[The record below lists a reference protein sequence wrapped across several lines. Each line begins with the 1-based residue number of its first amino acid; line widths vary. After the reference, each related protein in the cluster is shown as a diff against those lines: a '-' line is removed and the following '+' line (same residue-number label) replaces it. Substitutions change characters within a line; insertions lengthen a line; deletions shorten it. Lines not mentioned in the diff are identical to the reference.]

1 MPEPSDIADAYMLI
15 PGQVWTLRG
24 GGAYNALAMD
34 LKNVDGIIEAA
45 LKEDIPAGDVTSESI
60 IPADS
65 VSVAVLMAK
74 EDGVLAGIGL
84 AWLVF
89 AKIDPKITFEVEIQ
103 DGHEF
108 KDGTV
113 LARLQGNSIALLKG
127 ERTALNFLQRLSGV
141 ATATR
146 RFVKALE
153 GTKTRVL
160 DTRKTTPIMRALEK
174 YAVQQGGGVNH
185 RMNLSDMV
193 LIKDNHI
200 EIVGGVGEAVR
211 RAKAKVPAG
220 VKIEIEVTDF
230 EGAKEALGAGADMIM
245 LDNMPLDKM
254 KEVVDWIGGR
264 VPIEVSGKVTLE
276 RAREIAAIGVDFI
289 SVGALTHSIRSV
301 DISLEFGRRL

>member
-1 MPEPSDIADAYMLI
+1 M
-15 PGQVWTLRG
+15 RG
-24 GGAYNALAMD
+24 GGAYNACAMD

-60 IPADS
+60 VPPDS
-65 VSVAVLMAK
+65 VSKAVLMAK

-103 DGHEF
+103 DGQEF

-113 LARLQGNSIALLKG
+113 LARLEGNSVALLKG
-127 ERTALNFLQRLSGV
+127 ERTALNFLQRLSGI

-160 DTRKTTPIMRALEK
+160 DTRKTTPVMRALEK

-185 RMNLSDMV
+185 RMSLSDMV

-200 EIVGGVGEAVR
+200 EIVGGVGRGRPAGEGQGPGGHQDRDRSDGFR
-211 RAKAKVPAG
+211 RARRSRSRP
-220 VKIEIEVTDF
+220 
-230 EGAKEALGAGADMIM
+230 
-245 LDNMPLDKM
+245 
-254 KEVVDWIGGR
+254 GR
-264 VPIEVSGKVTLE
+264 T
-276 RAREIAAIGVDFI
+276 
-289 SVGALTHSIRSV
+289 
-301 DISLEFGRRL
+301 

>member
-1 MPEPSDIADAYMLI
+1 
-15 PGQVWTLRG
+15 
-24 GGAYNALAMD
+24 MD
-34 LKNVDGIIEAA
+34 LKSVDGIIEAA
-45 LKEDIPAGDVTSESI
+45 LMEDVPAGDVTSESI

-65 VSVAVLMAK
+65 VSTAVLLAK
-74 EDGVLAGIGL
+74 EEGVLAGIGL

-89 AKIDPKITFEVEIQ
+89 AKIDPKIVFEVDVQ
-103 DGHEF
+103 DGQEF

-113 LARLQGNSIALLKG
+113 LARLEGNSIALLKG

-160 DTRKTTPIMRALEK
+160 DTRKTTPVMRALEK

-185 RMNLSDMV
+185 RMSLSDMA

-211 RAKAKVPAG
+211 RAKAKVPSG
-220 VKIEIEVTDF
+220 IKIEVEVTGF
-230 EGAKEALGAGADMIM
+230 EGAKEAVTAGADMIM
-245 LDNMPLDKM
+245 LDNMPLDRM

-264 VPIEVSGKVTLE
+264 IPVEISGKITLE
-276 RAREIAAIGVDFI
+276 RAREIAALGADYI
-289 SVGALTHSIRSV
+289 SVGSLTHSISSV
-301 DISLEFGRRL
+301 DISLEFGRGA

>member
-1 MPEPSDIADAYMLI
+1 M
-15 PGQVWTLRG
+15 RG
-24 GGAYNALAMD
+24 GGAYNAFAMD

-45 LKEDIPAGDVTSESI
+45 LKEDIPAGDITSESI
-60 IPADS
+60 IPEDS
-65 VSVAVLMAK
+65 VSAAVLLAK

-89 AKIDPKITFEVEIQ
+89 AKIDPKIAFEVEVQ
-103 DGHEF
+103 DGQEF

-113 LARLQGNSIALLKG
+113 LARLEGNSIALLKG
-127 ERTALNFLQRLSGV
+127 ERTALNFLQRLSGI

-146 RFVKALE
+146 CFVKALE

-160 DTRKTTPIMRALEK
+160 DTRKTTPVMRALEK

-185 RMNLSDMV
+185 RMSLSDMV

-211 RAKAKVPAG
+211 RAKAKVPADT
-220 VKIEIEVTDF
+220 KIEVEVAGF
-230 EGAKEALGAGADMIM
+230 EGAKEALDAGADMIM

-264 VPIEVSGKVTLE
+264 VPVEVSGKVTLE
-276 RAREIAAIGVDFI
+276 RAREIAALGVDYI

-301 DISLEFGRRL
+301 DISLEFGRRS

>member
-1 MPEPSDIADAYMLI
+1 
-15 PGQVWTLRG
+15 
-24 GGAYNALAMD
+24 MD
-34 LKNVDGIIEAA
+34 LKTVDGIIEAA
-45 LKEDIPAGDVTSESI
+45 LMEDVPAGDVTSESL

-65 VSVAVLMAK
+65 VSKAVLLAK
-74 EDGVLAGIGL
+74 EEGVLAGIGL

-89 AKIDPKITFEVEIQ
+89 AKIDPKIAFEVDVQ
-103 DGHEF
+103 DGQEF

-113 LARLQGNSIALLKG
+113 LARLEGNSIALLKG
-127 ERTALNFLQRLSGV
+127 ERTALNFLQRLSGI

-160 DTRKTTPIMRALEK
+160 DTRKTTPVMRALEK

-185 RMNLSDMV
+185 RMSLSDMA

-220 VKIEIEVTDF
+220 IRIEVEVTGF
-230 EGAKEALGAGADMIM
+230 EGAKEAVEAGADMIM
-245 LDNMPLDKM
+245 LDNMPLDRM

-264 VPIEVSGKVTLE
+264 IPVEVSGKITLE
-276 RAREIAAIGVDFI
+276 RAREIAALGADYI
-289 SVGALTHSIRSV
+289 SVGSLTHSIRSV
-301 DISLEFGRRL
+301 DISLEFGRGA

>member
-1 MPEPSDIADAYMLI
+1 LGGE
-15 PGQVWTLRG
+15 WTMRG
-24 GGAYNALAMD
+24 SGAYNALAMD

-45 LKEDIPAGDVTSESI
+45 LMEDLPAGDVTSESI

-65 VSVAVLMAK
+65 VSSAVLLAK

-89 AKIDPKITFEVEIQ
+89 AKIDPNISFEVDVQ
-103 DGHEF
+103 DGQEF
-108 KDGTV
+108 QNGTV
-113 LARLQGNSIALLKG
+113 LARIQGKSIALLKG

-146 RFVKALE
+146 LFVKALE

-160 DTRKTTPIMRALEK
+160 DTRKTTPVMRALEK

-185 RMNLSDMV
+185 RMSLSDMA

-220 VKIEIEVTDF
+220 LKIEVEVTSF
-230 EGAKEALGAGADMIM
+230 EGAKDAVEAGADMIM
-245 LDNMPLDKM
+245 LDNMPLDRM
-254 KEVVDWIGGR
+254 KAVIGWIGCR
-264 VPIEVSGKVTLE
+264 VPVEVSGRVTLE
-276 RAREIAAIGVDFI
+276 RAREIAAVGADYV
-289 SVGALTHSIRSV
+289 SVGALTHSIRSI
-301 DISLEFGRRL
+301 DISLEFGRRT

>member
-1 MPEPSDIADAYMLI
+1 
-15 PGQVWTLRG
+15 
-24 GGAYNALAMD
+24 MD
-34 LKNVDGIIEAA
+34 LKSVDGIIEAA
-45 LKEDIPAGDVTSESI
+45 LMEDVPAGDVTSESI

-65 VSVAVLMAK
+65 VSKAVLLAK
-74 EDGVLAGIGL
+74 EEGVLAGIGL

-89 AKIDPKITFEVEIQ
+89 AKIDPKIAFEVDVQ
-103 DGHEF
+103 DGQEF

-113 LARLQGNSIALLKG
+113 LTRLEGNSIALLKG

-153 GTKTRVL
+153 GSKTRVL
-160 DTRKTTPIMRALEK
+160 DTRKTTPVMRALEK

-185 RMNLSDMV
+185 RMSLSDMA

-220 VKIEIEVTDF
+220 IKIEVEVTGF
-230 EGAKEALGAGADMIM
+230 AGAKEAVEAGADMIM
-245 LDNMPLDKM
+245 LDNMPLDRM

-264 VPIEVSGKVTLE
+264 IPVEVSGKITLE
-276 RAREIAAIGVDFI
+276 RAREIAALGADYI
-289 SVGALTHSIRSV
+289 SVGSLTHSIRSV
-301 DISLEFGRRL
+301 DISLEFGRGA

>member
-1 MPEPSDIADAYMLI
+1 
-15 PGQVWTLRG
+15 
-24 GGAYNALAMD
+24 MD
-34 LKNVDGIIEAA
+34 LKSVDGIIEAA
-45 LKEDIPAGDVTSESI
+45 LMEDVPAGDVTSESI

-65 VSVAVLMAK
+65 ISTAVLLAK
-74 EDGVLAGIGL
+74 EEGVLAGIGL

-89 AKIDPKITFEVEIQ
+89 AKIDPKIVFEVDVQ
-103 DGHEF
+103 DGQEF

-113 LARLQGNSIALLKG
+113 LARLEGNSIALLKG

-160 DTRKTTPIMRALEK
+160 DTRKTTPVMRALEK

-185 RMNLSDMV
+185 RMSLSDMA

-220 VKIEIEVTDF
+220 IKIEVEVTGF
-230 EGAKEALGAGADMIM
+230 AGAKEAVEAGADMIM
-245 LDNMPLDKM
+245 LDNMPLDRM

-264 VPIEVSGKVTLE
+264 IPVEVSGKITLE
-276 RAREIAAIGVDFI
+276 RAREIAALGADYI
-289 SVGALTHSIRSV
+289 SVGSLTHSIRSV
-301 DISLEFGRRL
+301 DISLEFGRGA

>member
-1 MPEPSDIADAYMLI
+1 
-15 PGQVWTLRG
+15 
-24 GGAYNALAMD
+24 MD

-65 VSVAVLMAK
+65 VSTAVLLAK
-74 EDGVLAGIGL
+74 EDGILAGIGL

-89 AKIDPKITFEVEIQ
+89 AKIDPKIAFEVDVQ
-103 DGHEF
+103 DGQEF
-108 KDGTV
+108 KAGTV
-113 LARLQGNSIALLKG
+113 LARLEGNSIALLKG
-127 ERTALNFLQRLSGV
+127 ERTALNFLQRLSGI

-160 DTRKTTPIMRALEK
+160 DTRKTTPVMRALEK

-185 RMNLSDMV
+185 RMSLSDMV

-220 VKIEIEVTDF
+220 LKIEVEVTGF
-230 EGAKEALGAGADMIM
+230 EGAKEALEAGADMIM

-254 KEVVDWIGGR
+254 KEVVGWIGGR
-264 VPIEVSGKVTLE
+264 VPVEVSGMVTLK
-276 RAREIAAIGVDFI
+276 RAQEIAAIGVDYI

-301 DISLEFGRRL
+301 DISLEFGRRS